1 MFGGIA
7 RDIAYSNSSFSQ
19 TSASGKSS
27 TALHKGGFRQ
37 VSSLVQYQQSP
48 GIVSQLP
55 LENTPSYYLQPISN
69 PNIRDTGVTSMSFDC
84 SHMAV
89 AYIDNATSLP
99 VLTIY
104 QGVQNQYSV
113 VYSTTPSD
121 ATPITIESGIRN
133 SACCVISSDATICVL
148 ACCLDDDNRGAIWT
162 YYYSTTIGWQQT
174 SPSKIVPA
182 DLAGIAPQFG
192 TSIALSTDKSTVVVG
207 APVDGFVG
215 DYFNAPGAVFVFKQM
230 SPGVYLQLG
239 PKLVGVGSTNT
250 LLQGASVCVSATGS
264 VIGVGAPYDGYSP
277 TAPLPIGCGLIFVE
291 NNQKTTYVQNGPRL
305 SAGDSGTVTNGL
317 SCAIDQSGTLF
328 YLGCPTNAPGYSV
341 SNTGVAVFEKTGSWN
356 LQTYIATPRSVVG
369 VDSQFGRDLSLS
381 LDGNTLVVQAIQDA
395 NYNVSYNSVG
405 SFYIFSRS
413 GGGSSPSVYTQNGI
427 KIFNTT
433 SDSVIGDVSLS
444 GDGKCLAYY
453 NIFPSAG
460 ARSLQSLSEPALPGE
475 SQPAP
480 LVKLSSDLALLQKI
494 RRAVPQARGIIE
506 ALSDEHVP
514 IEPLFDFMSNI
525 QIVNSI

>member
-1 MFGGIA
+1 MLGGIA

-121 ATPITIESGIRN
+121 ATPITIESGIKN

-148 ACCLDDDNRGAIWT
+148 ACCLDDNNRGAMWT
-162 YYYSTTIGWQQT
+162 YYNSGSGWQQT

-192 TSIALSTDKSTVVVG
+192 TSIALSTNNSTVVVG
-207 APVDGFVG
+207 APQDGFAG
-215 DYFNAPGAVFVFKQM
+215 DYFNVPGAFFVFKQM
-230 SPGVYLQLG
+230 NPGVYLQLG

-250 LLQGASVCVSATGS
+250 LLQGASVCVSANGS
-264 VIGVGAPYDGYSP
+264 VIGVGAPYDGYSLA
-277 TAPLPIGCGLIFVE
+277 TPLPVGCGFIFVE
-291 NNQKTTYVQNGPRL
+291 NNLKTTYVQNGPRL
-305 SAGDSGTVTNGL
+305 SAGDSGTVINGL
-317 SCAIDQSGTLF
+317 SCAINQSGTLF
-328 YLGCPTNAPGYSV
+328 YLGCPFNAPGNTV
-341 SNTGVAVFEKTGSWN
+341 SNIGVAVFERAGAWN

-369 VDSQFGRDLSLS
+369 LDSQFGRDLSLS
-381 LDGNTLVVQAIQDA
+381 LDGNTLVVQAIEDI

-413 GGGSSPSVYTQNGI
+413 GGGSSPNVYTQNGI
-427 KIFNTT
+427 KIFNTNST
-433 SDSVIGDVSLS
+433 AVIGDVSLS

-453 NIFPSAG
+453 NVFQNAG
-460 ARSLQSLSEPALPGE
+460 FAAPLSLSEPAQPGE

-480 LVKLSSDLALLQKI
+480 PKKLSRDLALLQKI
-494 RRAVPQARGIIE
+494 RRPVPQARSVIK

-514 IEPLFDFMSNI
+514 IQPLFDFPSEI